1 MNAVSFSRSIKAIP
15 EIVTVTLRQLLGRRR
30 TILLLLLSVV
40 PVLMAVVFV
49 AAGESDVDGFASSVL
64 DVFSVTMLLPIVAV
78 LFGTAAFG
86 AEIEDGTIVYLLA
99 KPISR
104 WAVIVAKLI
113 GAATVTALLTIVSVS
128 VAGLIALAPQGEHGR
143 AAMLG
148 FVAAMAVGSVCY
160 VSFFLALSLF
170 TRRALMI
177 GIFYFL
183 IWEGLLSSLLAGI
196 ANFSIRQY
204 SLGVV
209 GAFFQLSAQEARLT
223 PGTALPL
230 AAILV
235 VVALALATRRLMRFE
250 MSGSGD

>member
-1 MNAVSFSRSIKAIP
+1 MNGGSRSSSIRAIP
-15 EIVTVTLRQLLGRRR
+15 EIVRVTLRQLLGRRR

-40 PVLMAVVFV
+40 PILMAVVFV

-104 WAVIVAKLI
+104 WVVIVGKLI
-113 GAATVTALLTIVSVS
+113 GATALTALLTMVSVS
-128 VAGLIALAPQGEHGR
+128 IAGLIALVPQGEHGM
-143 AAMLG
+143 AALIG
-148 FVAAMAVGSVCY
+148 FLAAMAVGSVCY
-160 VSFFLALSLF
+160 VSFFMALSLF

-204 SLGVV
+204 SLGVAT
-209 GAFFQLSAQEARLT
+209 AFFPMSGQEARLT

-235 VVALALATRRLMRFE
+235 VVALTLATRRLMRFE
-250 MSGSGD
+250 LSGSGD

>member
-15 EIVTVTLRQLLGRRR
+15 EIVRVTLRQLLGRRR
-30 TILLLLLSVV
+30 TLLLLLLSVV
-40 PVLMAVVFV
+40 PVLMALVFV
-49 AAGESDVDGFASSVL
+49 AAGESDVDGFATSVL
-64 DVFSVTMLLPIVAV
+64 DVFSVTILLPIVAV

-86 AEIEDGTIVYLLA
+86 AEIEDGTVVYLLA

-104 WAVIVAKLI
+104 WAVILAKLI
-113 GAATVTALLTIVSVS
+113 GAAAVTALLTIAS
-128 VAGLIALAPQGEHGR
+128 VAVAGVIALLPQGQHGV
-143 AAMLG
+143 AAMIG
-148 FVAAMAVGSVCY
+148 FMAAMAVGSVCY
-160 VSFFLALSLF
+160 VSFFLALSLY

-183 IWEGLLSSLLAGI
+183 VWEGLLSSLLAGI

-204 SLGVV
+204 SLGAA
-209 GAFFQLSAQEARLT
+209 GAFFQMSGQEARLT

-235 VVALALATRRLMRFE
+235 VVALTLATRKLMRFE